1 MWNNRISVP
10 ELPEEL
16 TEKVTRKE
24 ATRTVK
30 RIDTKAMQQVYVML
44 SEKYG
49 EQSPAVGDWMVYWS
63 HELNALHKY
72 FSKRSVREQV
82 LSYVGIEAKI

>member
-1 MWNNRISVP
+1 MWNNRVAVP
-10 ELPEEL
+10 ELPKEL

-49 EQSPAVGDWMVYWS
+49 EQSPAVSDWMEYWS

-82 LSYVGIEAKI
+82 LSFVGIDAKI

>member
-1 MWNNRISVP
+1 MWNKRVPVP
-10 ELPEEL
+10 ELPKEL

-24 ATRTVK
+24 ATRIVK

-49 EQSPAVGDWMVYWS
+49 DESPAVGDWKEYWS
-63 HELNALHKY
+63 HELNALNKY
-72 FSKRSVREQV
+72 FSKRSIREQV
-82 LSYVGIEAKI
+82 LSFVGVDAKI